1 MKKEK
6 LYQQQTI
13 TKKQK
18 NKMELGTIIS
28 YSLMGLGVILFIIAC
43 IMAAYTVPQGTVS
56 IVTRLGKFKKI
67 SVAGLSFKIPFI
79 DSIFKNISLQN
90 RSIVLN
96 FQAITSDQANVSFN
110 TMMLYCAKDSTEETI
125 KNIAFKFASEAEF
138 NQTLQRTTEG
148 AIRAFVA
155 GKKQTEVLTLR
166 KEIVDHVKSELD
178 ETLNSWGYHLSDLQ
192 INDIAFDKAI
202 TDSMARVVASSNLK
216 AAASNEG
223 EALLITL
230 TKKAE
235 AEGAQIKIQ
244 AEAER
249 QAAQLRGQGVAQ
261 FREEVAKGMASASKE
276 MKDANLD
283 TNVIMFSMWTEA
295 IKNFAE
301 YGKGNVIFLDGSTAG
316 MDNTMKQIQAMLV
329 KNDTTNE

>member
-1 MKKEK
+1 
-6 LYQQQTI
+6 
-13 TKKQK
+13 
-18 NKMELGTIIS
+18 MEIGTII
-28 YSLMGLGVILFIIAC
+28 YYALMGLGAILLIGSIIA
-43 IMAAYTVPQGTVS
+43 AAYTVPQGTVS
-56 IVTRLGKFKKI
+56 IITRLGKFKKI

-79 DSIFKNISLQN
+79 DSIFRNISLQN
-90 RSIVLN
+90 RSIVLT
-96 FQAITSDQANVSFN
+96 FQAITLDQANVSFN
-110 TMMLYCAKDSTEETI
+110 TMMLFCAKDSSAETI
-125 KNIAFKFASEAEF
+125 QNIAFKFASEAEF

-166 KEIVDHVKSELD
+166 REIVDHVKNELD

-192 INDIAFDKAI
+192 INDIAFDRAI

-216 AAASNEG
+216 AAAENEG
-223 EALLITL
+223 QALLITL

-261 FREEVAKGMASASKE
+261 FREEVAKGMATASKE
-276 MKDANLD
+276 MQDANLD
-283 TNVIMFSMWTEA
+283 TNVILFSMWTEA

-301 YGKGNVIFLDGSTAG
+301 YGKGNVIFLDGSVDG
-316 MDNTMKQIQAMLV
+316 MDKTMKQFMAMS
-329 KNDTTNE
+329 KQNKPE